1 MNTNHI
7 GVLFADVKGYSLL
20 SEEQLDIF
28 HGVVMAKVAS
38 RLKEYTYSYCNTWGD
53 AIVVASEHLRDLA
66 NLSLEIR
73 NFFRDYDWQSSRLPL
88 LEARIS
94 VHRGR
99 IGTGLDPLTDTPAIY
114 GHTVVLAAR
123 VEPIVPPNQVWVTE
137 RAAVS
142 IDETDEGSAKRF
154 GLDLIGEVALPKG
167 YGLQKLYLLRHARE
181 PEIEAETRDK
191 IFQENALRASG
202 AGTSDRDS
210 STFTVVVGVVIH
222 EGKVLLVK
230 RKPGEDGL
238 DWMFPSGSVL
248 PLQTPRH
255 RVWREVRQETGLS
268 CRVIKKIGKGRK
280 HPTTGARCD
289 YFLLSPIGDSKIFNA
304 DPLENEDVQW
314 VSALEALATVENI
327 YDDVAALLKDAAEGG
342 SRP

>member
-1 MNTNHI
+1 MKTNHI

-20 SEEQLDIF
+20 SEDQLDIF
-28 HGVVMAKVAS
+28 HGPVMARVAA
-38 RLKEYTYSYCNTWGD
+38 RLKDYEYTYCNTWGD
-53 AIVVASEHLRDLA
+53 AIVVASENLRDLA
-66 NLSLEIR
+66 NLALEVR
-73 NFFRDYDWQSSRLPL
+73 NFFRDYDWQSSKLPL

-99 IGTGLDPLTDTPAIY
+99 IGAGLDPLTNAPSIY

-123 VEPIVPPNQVWVTE
+123 VEPIVPPNQVWITE
-137 RAAVS
+137 RAAISVG
-142 IDETDEGSAKRF
+142 ETDDGSAKRF

-167 YGLQKLYLLRHARE
+167 YGQQKLYLLRHAHE
-181 PEIEAETRDK
+181 PEVKPETRDK
-191 IFQENALRASG
+191 IFEENALRASG
-202 AGTSDRDS
+202 AATSDRDN
-210 STFTVVVGVVIH
+210 STFTVVVGVVLH

-268 CRVIKKIGKGRK
+268 CRVVRKIGNGRR
-280 HPTTGARCD
+280 HPNTGAKCD
-289 YFLLSPIGDSKIFNA
+289 YFLLSPIGDLKIFNA
-304 DPLENEDVQW
+304 DSLENEDVQW
-314 VSALEALATVENI
+314 VSIDKALATVEDM
-327 YDDVAALLKDAAEGG
+327 YEDVADLLRAAAKSAG
-342 SRP
+342 RT